1 MVVALAM
8 AYFGYANKLFF
19 DFYASASLLR
29 CTPSMALWPV
39 RSQGASLRT
48 VSQQGQLQPVVA
60 ASGRGIPDLHFYLQ
74 RLPVAGNS
82 CASGCENVTF
92 ILCFATLGSDGNEYD
107 VIDDDQIHLLTNE
120 SEENNLIPSS
130 N

>member
-1 MVVALAM
+1 M
-8 AYFGYANKLFF
+8 
-19 DFYASASLLR
+19 
-29 CTPSMALWPV
+29 
-39 RSQGASLRT
+39 
-48 VSQQGQLQPVVA
+48 
-60 ASGRGIPDLHFYLQ
+60 
-74 RLPVAGNS
+74 AGNS

-107 VIDDDQIHLLTNE
+107 VIDDQIHLLTSE